1 MPGRDIG
8 AFHFVK
14 LRFSRRRIAGALV
27 ALAALLAG
35 SYLVLRAAARPAPP
49 HPWFAPRAG
58 EHRPL
63 VFAHQGGARLWP
75 ANTLLAFRNAA
86 ALGADVID
94 TDLRTTRDGALVLM
108 HDARVDRTT
117 DGAGAIA
124 DLTLAEVKR
133 LDAGYRFYTDGGAT
147 MPWRGK
153 GISVPTL
160 DEALAA
166 LPDRRFGIEMKDG
179 EPAVIGPALCA
190 ALRRRGMQR
199 QALVS
204 SFAQERLDA
213 FRAACPEV
221 ATSAS
226 AAEARDFYL
235 LHALGLAGLASPA
248 YQSLQIPPRF
258 GALVFA
264 SKGLVADAHS
274 RGLAVQVWTVSDP
287 GEMRSLIAL
296 GVDGINSDVPDL
308 LLALLR

>member
-1 MPGRDIG
+1 MK
-8 AFHFVK
+8 V
-14 LRFSRRRIAGALV
+14 LSSRRRAAAFV
-27 ALAALLAG
+27 LAITALLAVG
-35 SYLVLRAAARPAPP
+35 YLALRASARPAPP

-63 VFAHQGGARLWP
+63 VFAHQGGAGLWP
-75 ANTLLAFRNAA
+75 ANTLLAFRHAA

-108 HDARVDRTT
+108 HDARVDRAT
-117 DGAGAIA
+117 DGAGAVA
-124 DLTLAEVKR
+124 ELTLAEVKR
-133 LDAGYRFYTDGGAT
+133 LDAGYRFSNDGGAT
-147 MPWRGK
+147 TPWRGK
-153 GISVPTL
+153 GITVPTL
-160 DEALAA
+160 DEALGA

-179 EPAVIGPALCA
+179 EPAVIGRALCET
-190 ALRRRGMQR
+190 LRRHGMQL

-226 AAEARDFYL
+226 AAEARNFYL
-235 LHALGLAGLASPA
+235 LYALGLTELASPA
-248 YQSLQIPPRF
+248 YQSLQVPARF
-258 GALVFA
+258 RALTLA
-264 SKGLVADAHS
+264 SAGFIADAHA
-274 RGLAVQVWTVSDP
+274 RGLAVQIWTVSDP
-287 GEMRSLIAL
+287 AEMRSLIAL

>member
-1 MPGRDIG
+1 MRRLSRHMKILP
-8 AFHFVK
+8 
-14 LRFSRRRIAGALV
+14 SRRRVAALV
-27 ALAALLAG
+27 LAIAALLAG
-35 SYLVLRAAARPAPP
+35 GYLALRAAARPAPP

-75 ANTLLAFRNAA
+75 ANTLLAFRNSA

-117 DGAGAIA
+117 DGAGATA
-124 DLTLAEVKR
+124 DLTLAEVER
-133 LDAGYRFYTDGGAT
+133 LDAGYRFSSDGGAT
-147 MPWRGK
+147 APWRGK

-190 ALRRRGMQR
+190 ALRRHGMQR

-226 AAEARDFYL
+226 AAEVRRFYL
-235 LHALGLAGLASPA
+235 LHALGLAALASPA
-248 YQSLQIPPRF
+248 YQSLQIPRRF
-258 GALVFA
+258 GALTLA
-264 SKGLVADAHS
+264 SEGLVADAHS
-274 RGLAVQVWTVSDP
+274 RGLAVQVWTISDP
-287 GEMRSLIAL
+287 AQMRSLIAL

>member
-1 MPGRDIG
+1 MRRLSRHMKIL
-8 AFHFVK
+8 AS
-14 LRFSRRRIAGALV
+14 SRRVAALV
-27 ALAALLAG
+27 LAIAALLLG
-35 SYLVLRAAARPAPP
+35 GYLALRAAARPAPP

-75 ANTLLAFRNAA
+75 ANTLLAFRHAA
-86 ALGADVID
+86 ALGAEVID

-117 DGAGAIA
+117 DGAGAVA
-124 DLTLAEVKR
+124 ELTLAEVKR
-133 LDAGYRFYTDGGAT
+133 LDAGYRFSSDGGAT
-147 MPWRGK
+147 TPWRGK
-153 GISVPTL
+153 GVSVPTL

-166 LPDRRFGIEMKDG
+166 LPGQRFGIEMKDG
-179 EPAVIGPALCA
+179 EPAAIGPVLCA
-190 ALRRRGMQR
+190 ALRRHGMQR

-226 AAEARDFYL
+226 VAEVRNFYL
-235 LHALGLAGLASPA
+235 LHALGIAALASPA
-248 YQSLQIPPRF
+248 YQSLQIPRRF
-258 GALVFA
+258 GAITLA
-264 SKGLVADAHS
+264 SEGLVADAHA
-274 RGLAVQVWTVSDP
+274 RGLAVQAWTISDP
-287 GEMRSLIAL
+287 AEMHLLIAL
-296 GVDGINSDVPDL
+296 GVDGINTDVPDL

>member
-1 MPGRDIG
+1 MRS
-8 AFHFVK
+8 
-14 LRFSRRRIAGALV
+14 RFPAWRV
-27 ALAALLAG
+27 AAALLAAAALLG
-35 SYLVLRAAARPAPP
+35 GGYFALREAARPAPP
-49 HPWFAPRAG
+49 HPWFALRAG

-63 VFAHQGGARLWP
+63 VFAHQGGARRWP

-108 HDARVDRTT
+108 HDARVDRNT
-117 DGAGAIA
+117 DGSGAVA
-124 DLTLAEVKR
+124 DLTLAELKR
-133 LDAGYRFYTDGGAT
+133 LDAGYRFSTDGGKT
-147 MPWRGK
+147 TPWRGK
-153 GISVPTL
+153 GVSVPTL

-166 LPDRRFGIEMKDG
+166 LPGLRFGVEMKDG
-179 EPAVIGPALCA
+179 EPAVIGHALCA
-190 ALRRRGMQR
+190 ALRRHGMQL

-226 AAEARDFYL
+226 VAEARNFYL
-235 LHALGLAGLASPA
+235 LHALGLAELASPA
-248 YQSLQIPPRF
+248 YQSLQVPVRF
-258 GALVFA
+258 GALTVVSAGF
-264 SKGLVADAHS
+264 VADAHS

-287 GEMRSLIAL
+287 AEMRSLIAL

-308 LLALLR
+308 LLAPPER